1 MKLAVSFCFSYTYN
15 VSSSYINCYF
25 FVALNLCSSVR
36 THFLCLLFLKIGTPT
51 VFLDWLDL
59 FYAALRKTNFG
70 FKVTS
75 LICLIIWINQLLLDT
90 IFFSNYRISI
100 SLMLFIQWIYFLRF
114 AYGVNIWKHVCY
126 SSDGWRLAMFTK
138 HRYW

>member
-1 MKLAVSFCFSYTYN
+1 MTFLLEYKYLSLFRWSLQLVFFSYTYN
-15 VSSSYINCYF
+15 VSSFYINCYF

-51 VFLDWLDL
+51 VFLAWLDL

-90 IFFSNYRISI
+90 IFFFKLQNFYFTNVVYTMNILFTLCI
-100 SLMLFIQWIYFLRF
+100 WCKYMKTCML
-114 AYGVNIWKHVCY
+114 
-126 SSDGWRLAMFTK
+126 
-138 HRYW
+138 